1 MMPARVYMYPA
12 GQGGMALYSYKLAN
26 ALADQGLQVALFID
40 DRYELDHLQA
50 KFKKI
55 KALSSRN
62 VSIRSDRHLI
72 ARAANILGA
81 HFYNWHKFYCHVR
94 KDRPEIV
101 HIQSLFYPFD
111 SQMLSYL
118 KRINSRL
125 VLTVHDVLPHKFYS
139 RHFVWLELRIL
150 QHMYNSPDKLIV
162 HSETN
167 KKQLLADFSVDEHKV
182 VVIPHGEY
190 SLEGISEEVS
200 VKRARSSLNLN
211 DNDKVI
217 LYFGYIRKT
226 KGIDILL
233 KAFDRVAERFSDIV
247 LVISGSIIEG
257 ESFSE
262 HRETINKL
270 KCRSRIKCF
279 LKYVKHQDLPIF
291 FTPADIVVLPYVQ
304 FHSQSGVLHLAQ
316 GFGKPVIATDVGG
329 LPEVVDEG
337 KTGIVVRAGDV
348 EGLARAMTHLLE
360 NDRLR
365 IEMGQRAKEM
375 AMKRFSWEAIAE
387 ATIAKTYT

>member
-1 MMPARVYMYPA
+1 MYPA
-12 GQGGMALYSYKLAN
+12 GQAGMALYSYKLAN
-26 ALADQGLQVALFID
+26 ALADQGLQVTLFVD
-40 DRYELDHLQA
+40 DQYELDHLPA
-50 KFKKI
+50 KFNKI
-55 KALSSRN
+55 KALSSKN
-62 VSIRSDRHLI
+62 VSIRSNRHLI
-72 ARAANILGA
+72 TRVASIAGA
-81 HFYNWHKFYCHVR
+81 HFYNWHKFYCYVR
-94 KDRPEIV
+94 RDRPEIV

-111 SQMLSYL
+111 SHMLSYL

-125 VLTVHDVLPHKFYS
+125 VLTVHDVIPHKFYT
-139 RHFVWLELRIL
+139 RRFAWLELRIL

-162 HSETN
+162 HTETN
-167 KKQLLADFSVDEHKV
+167 KEQLLTDFSVDEHKV
-182 VVIPHGEY
+182 VIIPHGEY
-190 SLEGISEEVS
+190 SLAGISQEISE
-200 VKRARSSLNLN
+200 KLARSSLHLN

-247 LVISGSIIEG
+247 LVISGSVIQG

-279 LKYVKHQDLPIF
+279 LKYVEHQDVPIF

-337 KTGIVVRAGDV
+337 KTGVVVGAGDV

-360 NDRLR
+360 NDGLR
-365 IEMGQRAKEM
+365 REMGQRAREM